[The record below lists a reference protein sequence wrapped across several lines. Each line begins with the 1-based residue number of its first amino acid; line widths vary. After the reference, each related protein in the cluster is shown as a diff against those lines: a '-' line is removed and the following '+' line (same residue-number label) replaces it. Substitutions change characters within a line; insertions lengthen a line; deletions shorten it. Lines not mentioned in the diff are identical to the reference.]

1 MNILIMGC
9 SFGVP
14 GQYPGCVVTDH
25 TEHQLR
31 SFGHNVHNV
40 SQCAGSNINSLIRAK
55 KFLSGE
61 SIVCPH
67 VQEAY
72 SDDSSPKQ
80 VLTEPFK
87 VDWIVWFHTEL
98 ARESLAS
105 SELARDLRD
114 PKRPRMTI
122 DQVSCVVYSQ
132 YFDFVKS
139 LEAKLAVIGGAG
151 PVHPTLYK
159 FGNPEFCI
167 DSWINKILNLDLPQ
181 IQTLSRPEMIN
192 QLNNN
197 GKFDQKLKVIDQH
210 LTILK
215 ALEDSEDFPDNY
227 HPGGRPHR
235 ELANLLHKRFTE

>member
-1 MNILIMGC
+1 MGC

-14 GQYPGCVVTDH
+14 GQYPDCVVTDH

-67 VQEAY
+67 VHEAK
-72 SDDSSPKQ
+72 SDDSSPRQ

-98 ARESLAS
+98 AR
-105 SELARDLRD
+105 DLYD
-114 PKRPRMTI
+114 LKRPGMTI

-151 PVHPTLYK
+151 PVHPMLYK

-167 DSWINKILNLDLPQ
+167 DSWINKILNLNLPQ
-181 IQTLSRPEMIN
+181 IQTLSKPEMIN
-192 QLNNN
+192 QLNGNA
-197 GKFDQKLKVIDQH
+197 KLDLKLKVIDQH
-210 LTILK
+210 LIILK
-215 ALEDSEDFPDNY
+215 ALEGSEDFPDNY
-227 HPGGRPHR
+227 HPGGRPHQD
-235 ELANLLHKRFTE
+235 LANLLHKRFTE